1 MNDQTKI
8 DQDRAER
15 TEKLQGM
22 GCKRKR
28 VEDIRF
34 TQGKGSYVDDLK
46 LPGMLFGDFVR
57 SPHAHARIKS
67 IDTSR
72 AKALPGVV
80 AVLTAADLKPLGL
93 HYMPTLA
100 GDVQAVLAEE
110 KVLFQNQEVAFVIAE
125 DRYIASDATELVD
138 VEYEALPCIVDPFK
152 SMDPDA
158 PILREDIQDKMV
170 GAHGP
175 RKHPNHIFE
184 WTIGDKEATDAV
196 FANADVTI
204 KEMLVDHRTHPSPLE
219 TCQSVAS
226 FDKVKGELTLWGTFQ
241 APHVIR
247 TVVSLISGLPEHKIH
262 VIAPDIGGGFGNK
275 VGAYAG
281 YVCSVVGSIVLGVP
295 VKWVEDRMENLSTTS
310 FARDY
315 HMTTELAATK
325 DGKIQA
331 MRVHVLADHGAFD
344 ACADPS
350 KWPAGFM
357 NICTGS
363 YDIPTAHL
371 AVDGVYTNKASG
383 GVAYRCSFRV
393 TEAVFAIE
401 RAVELLA
408 QKLGMDAA
416 ELRIKNFIKAEQFPY
431 QSALGWEYDSGDY
444 HTAMKKAMDT
454 IGYKELREE
463 QAKKRE
469 AFKRGETRE
478 LMGIGISFFTEIV
491 GAGPSKNC
499 DILGIAMFDSA
510 EIRIHPTGS
519 VIARM
524 GTKSQGQGHETTYAQ
539 IIATEIGIPAD
550 DIMIEEGNTDTAPY
564 GLGTYGSRST
574 PVAGAATA
582 VAARKIKAKA
592 QMIAAHMLEVHEGD
606 LEWDVDRFRVKGLPE
621 KFKTMK
627 EIAWAA
633 YNSPP
638 PNMEPGLEAV
648 NYYEPPN
655 MTYPFGA
662 YFCVMDIDVDT
673 GVAKTRRFYALD
685 DCGTRINPMII
696 EGQVHGGLTEA
707 FACAMGQE
715 IRYDEHG
722 NVMGASFMDFFL
734 PTAVETPHWE
744 TDHTVT
750 PSPHHPIGAKG
761 VGESPHVGGVPC
773 FSNAVNDAYAFLG
786 AGHIQMPHD
795 AWRLWTVGQKLGLHT

>member
-1 MNDQTKI
+1 MNTQAKI
-8 DQDRAER
+8 DEDRAER
-15 TEKLQGM
+15 VEKLQGM

-34 TQGKGSYVDDLK
+34 TQGKGNYVDDVK

-57 SPHAHARIKS
+57 SPHAHARIVS
-67 IDTSR
+67 IDTTR

-100 GDVQAVLAEE
+100 GDVQAVLAEH

-138 VEYEALPCIVDPFK
+138 VVYEALPVIVDPFK
-152 SMDPDA
+152 SMLPDA
-158 PILREDIQDKMV
+158 PILRDDIQDKMV

-184 WTIGDKEATDAV
+184 WAIGDKEATDAI

-275 VGAYAG
+275 VGAYSG

-325 DGKIQA
+325 DGKITG

-371 AVDGVYTNKASG
+371 VVDGVYTNKASG

-401 RAVELLA
+401 RAIEVLA

-416 ELRIKNFIKAEQFPY
+416 ELRLKNFIKAEQFPY
-431 QSALGWEYDSGDY
+431 HSALGWEYDSGDY
-444 HTAMKKAMDT
+444 HTAMRQAMDK

-463 QAKKRE
+463 QAKKRA
-469 AFKRGETRE
+469 AFLAGETRE
-478 LMGIGISFFTEIV
+478 IMGVGISFFTEIV
-491 GAGPSKNC
+491 GAGPAKNC

-592 QMIAAHMLEVHEGD
+592 QMIAAHKLEVHEGD

-621 KFKTMK
+621 KAMTMK

-715 IRYDEHG
+715 IRYDDMG

-744 TDHTVT
+744 TDFTVT

-773 FSNAVNDAYAFLG
+773 FSNAVNDAYAFLN

-795 AWRLWTVGQKLGLHT
+795 AWRLWKVGERLGLHD

>member
-28 VEDIRF
+28 VEDVRF

-158 PILREDIQDKMV
+158 PILREDIQDKME

-184 WTIGDKEATDAV
+184 WQIGDKEATDAV

-408 QKLGMDAA
+408 DKLGMDAA
-416 ELRIKNFIKAEQFPY
+416 ELRIKNFIKPEQFPY
-431 QSALGWEYDSGDY
+431 KSALGWEYDSGDY

-478 LMGIGISFFTEIV
+478 IMGIGISFFTEIV
-491 GAGPSKNC
+491 GAGPAKNC

-633 YNSPP
+633 YNAPP

-734 PTAVETPHWE
+734 PTAVETPNWE
-744 TDHTVT
+744 TDFTVT

-773 FSNAVNDAYAFLG
+773 FSNAVNDAYAFLS